1 MSASN
6 EGRDRIKHLK
16 DFFLALFP
24 AGLAAYLIFSSASG
38 DSGLRYLAPVTLA
51 LNFAALLGTV
61 VLSAFIAFRRYQI
74 ERWTRTM
81 AARQSGAS
89 SGESQRMTRKGVVL
103 LVLASPILLVIAF
116 AALCVYWFRRI
127 FLWRGRV
134 SIGVARRF
142 RNCLLRDR
150 KWRWHHFGI
159 VPWLTIN
166 SILFDIH
173 CRTMKGKGIDANA
186 RRGVE
191 AVVAVRE
198 ACAGDEDVRRL
209 RRVWQEFEIRTP
221 EEFMVRDRSY
231 LMERSGVVLT
241 EAAKVAITHA
251 LLMREADYVRLFEL
265 MQEVTRRKF
274 RHMLKIGGLQSEVLL
289 YFAAHEDSCREKFV
303 TFRKDILAMA
313 RRYADNMMMFSA
325 AYCSPK
331 AAHAWYGVGEI
342 LVRLEQDL
350 PPSDAN
356 EPAIR
361 RAVDELFER
370 MSKAFAFAYLKY
382 HELDERGELEKEGES
397 SLEDPEEPVPQKEA
411 ETPPKPKAEKPKCSK
426 LPIFETKKKVG
437 RFRIDRNK
445 HGLIIEDSDNPR
457 GRQKRR
463 YAKIHAPTAQRYFNE
478 IFAKYDE
485 GYDEFLLPGDN
496 PKWRSSCKGEANDFI
511 NEEMQTWTEAHPDAT
526 REEKH
531 AHLGWYRIIP
541 DRQPLKD

>member
-1 MSASN
+1 MRFVAPATVAVNVFVALTSVATAS
-6 EGRDRIKHLK
+6 
-16 DFFLALFP
+16 FFL
-24 AGLAAYLIFSSASG
+24 
-38 DSGLRYLAPVTLA
+38 LRQRQ
-51 LNFAALLGTV
+51 
-61 VLSAFIAFRRYQI
+61 IA
-74 ERWTRTM
+74 RWKRLM
-81 AARQSGAS
+81 REYPDGVPPQK
-89 SGESQRMTRKGVVL
+89 RKHRIAWTPIL
-103 LVLASPILLVIAF
+103 MILASPIIAIIILGALV
-116 AALCVYWFRRI
+116 VYWFRRI

-134 SIGVARRF
+134 SIGAARRF
-142 RNCLLRDR
+142 RNCLLRDC
-150 KWRWHHFGI
+150 KWRWYHFGV

-173 CRTMKGKGIDANA
+173 CRTKKGKGIDANA

-198 ACAGDEDVRRL
+198 ACAGDDDVRRL
-209 RRVWQEFEIRTP
+209 RRIWQEFEIRTFD
-221 EEFMVRDRSY
+221 EFMARDRSY

-251 LLMREADYVRLFEL
+251 LVMREADYVRLFEL
-265 MQEVTRRKF
+265 MREVTRRKL
-274 RHMLKIGGLQSEVLL
+274 RRMLKIGGLQSEMLL
-289 YFAAHEDSCREKFV
+289 YFATHEDSCREKFV
-303 TFRKDILAMA
+303 TFRKDVLAMA

-350 PPSDAN
+350 PPAEAN

-361 RAVDELFER
+361 EAVDELFER

-397 SLEDPEEPVPQKEA
+397 SLEESEEEAPQKKA
-411 ETPPKPKAEKPKCSK
+411 ETPPMSKAEKPKSSK

-437 RFRIDRNK
+437 RFKIDKNK
-445 HGLIIEDSDNPR
+445 HGFIIEDPDNPR

-463 YAKIHAPTAQRYFNE
+463 YAKIHAPAAQRYFNE

-485 GYDEFLLPGDN
+485 GYDEFLLPGGN
-496 PKWRSSCKGEANDFI
+496 PKWRSSCKDEANDFI
-511 NEEMQTWTEAHPDAT
+511 NEEMQTWTEAHSDAT

-541 DRQPLKD
+541 DKQPLKG

>member
-6 EGRDRIKHLK
+6 EGSDGFKRLVGLVVTLSPFVVTAFLLAELAK
-16 DFFLALFP
+16 DGADMRFVAPATIAVNVFGALTGVAMASFFLLRQRQIARWKRLMREVP
-24 AGLAAYLIFSSASG
+24 
-38 DSGLRYLAPVTLA
+38 DSVPPQKRKRR
-51 LNFAALLGTV
+51 
-61 VLSAFIAFRRYQI
+61 IA
-74 ERWTRTM
+74 WTPILM
-81 AARQSGAS
+81 
-89 SGESQRMTRKGVVL
+89 
-103 LVLASPILLVIAF
+103 VLASPVIAIIILG
-116 AALCVYWFRRI
+116 ALVVYWVRRI
-127 FLWRGRV
+127 FLWRGRI
-134 SIGVARRF
+134 SIGAARRF

-150 KWRWHHFGI
+150 KWRWYHFGI

-173 CRTMKGKGIDANA
+173 CRTKKGKGIGANA

-209 RRVWQEFEIRTP
+209 RKVWSEFEIRTYD
-221 EEFMVRDRSY
+221 EFMARDRSY

-265 MQEVTRRKF
+265 MREVTRRQL
-274 RHMLKIGGLQSEVLL
+274 RRMLRIGGLQSEVLL
-289 YFAAHEDSCREKFV
+289 YFAAHEDSCRERFV
-303 TFRKDILAMA
+303 TFRREILAMA
-313 RRYADNMMMFSA
+313 RRYADNMMMFSS

-350 PPSDAN
+350 PPTEAN
-356 EPAIR
+356 LPAIR
-361 RAVDELFER
+361 GAVEELFVR

-382 HELDERGELEKEGES
+382 NELDERGELEKEGEVS
-397 SLEDPEEPVPQKEA
+397 AEESEGEAPQKEV
-411 ETPPKPKAEKPKCSK
+411 ETPPKPTEEKPKSSK
-426 LPIFETKKKVG
+426 LPIFETKKEVG
-437 RFRIDRNK
+437 RFWIDRNK
-445 HGLIIEDSDNPR
+445 HGLVIEDSAHPR

-463 YAKIHAPTAQRYFNE
+463 YVKIHAPTAQRYFND

-485 GYDEFLLPGDN
+485 GYDEFLLPGGN
-496 PKWRSSCKGEANDFI
+496 PKWRSSCKGDASDFI
-511 NEEMQTWTEAHPDAT
+511 NEEMETWTEAHPDAT

-541 DRQPLKD
+541 DKQPLKD

>member
-1 MSASN
+1 M
-6 EGRDRIKHLK
+6 
-16 DFFLALFP
+16 
-24 AGLAAYLIFSSASG
+24 GLAVYLIFSSASG

-51 LNFAALLGTV
+51 LNFVALLVTV
-61 VLSAFIAFRRYQI
+61 VSSAFIAFRRYQI
-74 ERWTRTM
+74 ERWMRTM
-81 AARQSGAS
+81 AARQSGES
-89 SGESQRMTRKGVVL
+89 SGEPQGMSRKGVVL
-103 LVLASPILLVIAF
+103 LVFAFPIILIIAF
-116 AALCVYWFRRI
+116 VELCIYWFRRI
-127 FLWRGRV
+127 FLWHGRV
-134 SIGVARRF
+134 SLGAARRF
-142 RNCLLRDR
+142 RNCLLCDR
-150 KWRWHHFGI
+150 QWRWYHFGI
-159 VPWLTIN
+159 APWLTIN

-173 CRTMKGKGIDANA
+173 CRTKKGKGIAANA

-198 ACAGDEDVRRL
+198 ACAGDDDVRRL
-209 RRVWQEFEIRTP
+209 RRIWQEFDIRTF
-221 EEFMVRDRSY
+221 EEFMARDRSY

-241 EAAKVAITHA
+241 GAAKVAITHA

-265 MQEVTRRKF
+265 MREVTRRKL
-274 RHMLKIGGLQSEVLL
+274 RRMLKIGGLQSEVLL
-289 YFAAHEDSCREKFV
+289 YFVAHEDSCREKFV
-303 TFRKDILAMA
+303 TFRKDVLAMA

-350 PPSDAN
+350 PPTEAN

-361 RAVDELFER
+361 EAVDELFER

-397 SLEDPEEPVPQKEA
+397 SLEESEEEAPRKKA
-411 ETPPKPKAEKPKCSK
+411 ETPPMSKAEKPKSSK

-437 RFRIDRNK
+437 RFKIDKNK
-445 HGLIIEDSDNPR
+445 HGFIIEDPDNPR

-463 YAKIHAPTAQRYFNE
+463 YTKIHAPAAQRYFNE

-485 GYDEFLLPGDN
+485 GYGEFLLPGGN
-496 PKWRSSCKGEANDFI
+496 PKWRSSCKDEANDFV
-511 NEEMQTWTEAHPDAT
+511 NEEMQTWTAAHTDAT

-541 DRQPLKD
+541 DKQPLKG